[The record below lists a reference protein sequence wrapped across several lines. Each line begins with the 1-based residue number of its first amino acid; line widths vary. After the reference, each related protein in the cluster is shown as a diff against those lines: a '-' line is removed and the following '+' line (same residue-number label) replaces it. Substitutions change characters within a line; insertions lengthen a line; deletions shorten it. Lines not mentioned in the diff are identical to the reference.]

1 MVRFPVRLFITL
13 FQCIVMRIDLFS
25 GKQRNGMG
33 IDPTRIL
40 ITPQHSSSFPIIPH
54 HFPSF
59 LIISH
64 HSSSFPII
72 PHQSSW
78 GTRTYEDG
86 GGDGKKED
94 SFVATWAKR
103 DLNAEPF
110 RGESD
115 EVNGVGLDGEKRWG
129 GVS

>member
-1 MVRFPVRLFITL
+1 
-13 FQCIVMRIDLFS
+13 MRIDLFS

-33 IDPTRIL
+33 IDPTRI
-40 ITPQHSSSFPIIPH
+40 HIIPH
-54 HFPSF
+54 HS
-59 LIISH
+59 I
-64 HSSSFPII
+64 SFPII

-110 RGESD
+110 TGESD